1 MLRCTIAERL
11 VRLRIS
17 PARAVLLTLLA
28 LTTAAHAANP
38 SAREIQAALDAAYEK
53 YRGLQEGA
61 NADYIPALAKVD
73 PNLYGIALVTT
84 DGKVYT
90 AGDVASEVSIQ
101 SISKVFTMA
110 KVIEEQ
116 GAQAIA
122 DNMGVDATG
131 QAFNSIVAVEQY
143 RGAEMNAMV
152 NPGAITATSMV
163 SGGSREEIWNKI
175 LGYYSDFAGRP
186 LGVNQEVFASEAATN
201 QRNQAIGR
209 LMYAYGHIK
218 DNPDQATDIYTEQC
232 SVSVNARDLATMA
245 ATLANGGVNPV
256 TKKAVMQSDNVPE
269 VLAVMATAGLYDD
282 SGKWLYATGLPAKSG
297 VGGGIIAVSPGR
309 FGIAVISPPLDAAG
323 NSVRAQ
329 KAIADISNALGGN
342 PYAADP
348 RKR

>member
-1 MLRCTIAERL
+1 MKTSALRLGA
-11 VRLRIS
+11 
-17 PARAVLLTLLA
+17 ALLA
-28 LTTAAHAANP
+28 GVVSLGAYAQTLKPAD
-38 SAREIQAALDAAYEK
+38 IQKALDEAYTK
-53 YRGLQEGA
+53 YQNLEEGK

-73 PNLYGIALVTT
+73 SKIYGIALVTT

-90 AGDVASEVSIQ
+90 KGDITSEVSIQ

-116 GAQAIA
+116 NAKAIE

-131 QAFNSIVAVEQY
+131 QAFNSIVAIEQHK
-143 RGAEMNAMV
+143 GAEMNAMV

-163 SGGSREEIWNKI
+163 SGKSRDEVWNKI
-175 LGYYSDFAGRP
+175 LSYYSDFAGRP
-186 LGVNQEVFASEAATN
+186 LKVLTDVYQSEAATN

-232 SVSVNARDLATMA
+232 SVGVNARDLALMA
-245 ATLANGGVNPV
+245 ATLANGGKNPV
-256 TKKAVMQSDNVPE
+256 TGKQLVGVGNVPE

-282 SGKWLYATGLPAKSG
+282 SGRWLYHTGLPAKSG
-297 VGGGIIAVSPGR
+297 VGGGIIAVSPGK
-309 FGIAVISPPLDAAG
+309 FGIAVISPPLDTAG

-329 KAIADISNALGGN
+329 RAIADISNALGGN
-342 PYAADP
+342 PYAVKP
-348 RKR
+348 R